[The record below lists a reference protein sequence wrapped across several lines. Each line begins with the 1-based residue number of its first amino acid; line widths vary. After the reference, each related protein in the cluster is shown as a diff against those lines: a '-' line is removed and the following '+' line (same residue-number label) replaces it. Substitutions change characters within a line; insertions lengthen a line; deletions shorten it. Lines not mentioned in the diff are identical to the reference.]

1 MQTLI
6 STFQSWEDLYFGL
19 EKKDNAQLLHDYQQ
33 LPQSSAHEAETVDSE
48 KLLIGQTNKP
58 DQLTNNKKE
67 NLKELPNNWE
77 LTDEASSSVLKSS
90 TERLQAWRKSGQSP
104 DKLFTVLGIDK
115 AMDKEANRLLIT
127 ANLDRWNFY
136 MELFYDGT
144 GRYNF
149 VNKLK
154 EVVTAFCKDVDQA
167 KRISDHLVWLLQTR
181 DKKKL
186 QWLHEM
192 KEPKDVYNEMEVG
205 KEIYLFSDPKLVN
218 WVTYVDTF
226 NDLYPQ
232 HQTTLSACFDSEEEL
247 MTNILLR
254 QIRYPNMGIRK
265 RMLDEIIKSWAD
277 AKPSLSPGDV
287 FDRLKKALKEGEKL
301 LTVEKGKELSTVE
314 EGKELST
321 VEKGKEL
328 STVEGSKEISSVE
341 KGKELSTVEEGKEHS
356 TVKEG
361 KELTVKEGEELS
373 TVSLFGLQNYMKL
386 LNVGKQENEK
396 SKDVVALEKLIK
408 KFYKAKERKD
418 PILIDKLGKLLNA
431 LEPKNPSKRKSESS
445 SENARNRQRRR
456 GE

>member
-1 MQTLI
+1 M
-6 STFQSWEDLYFGL
+6 G
-19 EKKDNAQLLHDYQQ
+19 H
-33 LPQSSAHEAETVDSE
+33 
-48 KLLIGQTNKP
+48 TNKL
-58 DQLTNNKKE
+58 DQLTNNEKE
-67 NLKELPNNWE
+67 ELPNNWE
-77 LTDEASSSVLKSS
+77 LTDEASSSVLETS
-90 TERLQAWRKSGQSP
+90 TGRLLAWRKSGQSP

-115 AMDKEANRLLIT
+115 AMDKEANSLLIT

-149 VNKLK
+149 VDKLK

-167 KRISDHLVWLLQTR
+167 NLISDHLVWLLQTR
-181 DKKKL
+181 DHKKM

-192 KEPKDVYNEMEVG
+192 KEPKDVYNEMGVG
-205 KEIYLFSDPKLVN
+205 KEFFLFSDPELVN

-247 MTNILLR
+247 MMNILLR
-254 QIRYPNMGIRK
+254 QIKYPNRGIRK
-265 RMLDEIIKSWAD
+265 RMLDEILKSWAD

-287 FDRLKKALKEGEKL
+287 FDRFKKALKEGEKL

-314 EGKELST
+314 EGKGLLT

-328 STVEGSKEISSVE
+328 SSVE
-341 KGKELSTVEEGKEHS
+341 KGKELS
-356 TVKEG
+356 
-361 KELTVKEGEELS
+361 TVKEGEELS

-396 SKDVVALEKLIK
+396 SKDVVALEKLFK

-445 SENARNRQRRR
+445 SDDARDRQRRR
-456 GE
+456 VE